1 MFFRKMTEKEKENS
15 EKGIRLGF
23 FVYAVLLA
31 FSSYQYISDKEITLS
46 PVLIFLVGIIASL
59 VYEGFLNLKDKMFK
73 QSTKKR

>member
-1 MFFRKMTEKEKENS
+1 MFFRKMTEKEKMNA

-46 PVLIFLVGIIASL
+46 PFFIFLVGIAASL
-59 VYEGFLNLKDKMFK
+59 VYEGFLNLKG
-73 QSTKKR
+73 KRR